1 MAKTKQTKLSILMTM
16 NTKQF
21 NSALARA
28 SYKLNQVGKKMQAT
42 GKTLSRN
49 LTMPLALIGAASI
62 KAATDFEF
70 AMAKVQ
76 AVSGFTT
83 QEVGRLE
90 SQAKAL
96 GASTSKSASEVASLQ
111 LELAKLG
118 KSSTEIEQMTES
130 ILSLAIAFDAE
141 LGDAASTVGTTLAQ
155 FNLDASESTRVA
167 DVMAVA
173 FGSSSLD
180 LESFTESMKNAA
192 PVANEFGFSLE
203 QTTALLGVLADS
215 GIRGSDAG
223 TKLKMALSNIAAEG
237 GDVQRVFQSLI
248 GGTTTYKEAL
258 DALGKRAAILVP
270 ILGKNGEKLEE
281 LQAKLADSAGAAKAA
296 RLVLEDTAQGGFDRL
311 KSAAESAGIEIGGV
325 LMPAI
330 QELTSAV
337 TEALGS
343 FAGLTREQKESKVKA
358 AALAAS
364 IGPLVY
370 IVGKLTSG
378 IGLAIRAIRKM
389 NIATLKNPYVL
400 AAVAVTALALA
411 IYKKTQ
417 MLTAAEK
424 LQKRLNGIESR
435 TNQLLAKEASN
446 VKVLAVQYK
455 AAAGNLEKRKEIL
468 EKLKEINPDIVKG
481 LDAETSSYDD
491 LVLSMDNYLGKLKEK
506 IRQQL
511 LEKELTAQ
519 IQDQII
525 LERQLAEAKVKHADA
540 EEAIAKGAERTML
553 GMINQRGEVTRI
565 LSEQGRASW
574 EARAAMAALEKQ
586 LAENLE
592 AQAALTTGI
601 VDNNAAIEESNG
613 LLTEAQERE
622 EAIAKAKKKHAEKN
636 AELIASQKAYNDKLE
651 DLLWYM
657 DQIDKREEERKK
669 RLKEIQDTEL
679 EFEEIDMGED
689 IVIEPDIDFTKAE
702 LKTLAWIRTMDTLKS
717 TLNET
722 FYEMG
727 NALAQSIQPFSDA
740 MADLIMGADNAK
752 ESMRALG
759 AQLIKQLLSIAISN
773 AITAALSP
781 LAPENIATAGTSG
794 AVKAAAAPALVA
806 GLFGA
811 VPAFAEGGA
820 VLGPTL
826 ALVGEKAGSAGEAI
840 IPFEKMTEF
849 ARKAI
854 DTDSLGGGNNVVVT
868 GRISGSDIVISNAR
882 GSRARSRF

>member
-42 GKTLSRN
+42 GRSLSRN
-49 LTMPLALIGAASI
+49 LTAPLALIGVASI

-180 LESFTESMKNAA
+180 LESFTEAMKNAA

-203 QTTALLGVLADS
+203 QTTALLGTLADS

-237 GDVQRVFQSLI
+237 GDVQRIFQSLI

-258 DALGKRAAILVP
+258 DALGKRSAILVP
-270 ILGKNGEKLEE
+270 ILGKNGEKLAE
-281 LQAKLADSAGAAKAA
+281 LQRKLADSAGAAKAA

-325 LMPAI
+325 LMPVI
-330 QELTSAV
+330 QELTSTL

-343 FAGLTREQKESKVKA
+343 FAGMTREQKEAKVKA
-358 AALAAS
+358 GALAAA

-378 IGLAIRAIRKM
+378 IGLAIRAVRKL
-389 NIATLKNPYVL
+389 NIAILANPYVL
-400 AAVAVTALALA
+400 AAAAVTALAIA
-411 IYKKTQ
+411 IYNKTQ
-417 MLTAAEK
+417 MLTNAEK
-424 LQKRLNGIESR
+424 LQKRINGIEAK
-435 TNQLLAKEASN
+435 TNSLLAKEASN
-446 VKVLAVQYK
+446 VKILAVQYK

-481 LDAETSSYDD
+481 IDAETSSYTD
-491 LVLSMDNYLGKLKEK
+491 LTKSIDQYLLKLKEK
-506 IRQQL
+506 IKAKLQ
-511 LEKELTAQ
+511 EAELTALIEDEIKLEQ
-519 IQDQII
+519 QRAEALKELETAQKRYNDTAEKVAKIEASGNSAKSLSI
-525 LERQLAEAKVKHADA
+525 LLEGERTDALNDSKEALEEIESQLANNIDAQEQIGKKYEDTTKKAD
-540 EEAIAKGAERTML
+540 E
-553 GMINQRGEVTRI
+553 
-565 LSEQGRASW
+565 
-574 EARAAMAALEKQ
+574 
-586 LAENLE
+586 LAESE
-592 AQAALTTGI
+592 DAL
-601 VDNNAAIEESNG
+601 
-613 LLTEAQERE
+613 
-622 EAIAKAKKKHAEKN
+622 AKAKKKHAEEN
-636 AELIASQKAYNDKLE
+636 AILIAAQQAYNEKLE

-657 DQIDKREEERKK
+657 DQIDKREKERKQ
-669 RLKEIQDTEL
+669 RLKDIQDTEL

-689 IVIEPDIDFTKAE
+689 IVVEPEIDFTKAE
-702 LKTLAWIRTMDTLKS
+702 QRTLAWMKTMDTVKA
-717 TLNET
+717 TMNNT

-727 NALAQSIQPFSDA
+727 QALQQAIGPFSDA

-752 ESMRALG
+752 EKMRELG
-759 AQLIKQLLSIAISN
+759 KQLVKQLLSIAISN
-773 AITAALSP
+773 AIASALSP
-781 LAPENIATAGTSG
+781 LAPENQATAGTSG

-806 GLFGA
+806 GLFGNI
-811 VPAFAEGGA
+811 PAFAEGGA

-826 ALVGEKAGSAGEAI
+826 ALIGEKSGSAGEAI

-868 GRISGSDIVISNAR
+868 GRISGSDIVISNTR
-882 GSRARSRF
+882 GTRARSRF